1 MFFSNII
8 NVKCIKLIFF
18 FLFINCISYTL
29 IYYFI
34 YIYQCI
40 NVYMKL
46 FKRNEM
52 QEKRRRPNSS
62 LTDFKATKKKKRF
75 KDGV

>member
-1 MFFSNII
+1 
-8 NVKCIKLIFF
+8 
-18 FLFINCISYTL
+18 
-29 IYYFI
+29 
-34 YIYQCI
+34 
-40 NVYMKL
+40 MKL